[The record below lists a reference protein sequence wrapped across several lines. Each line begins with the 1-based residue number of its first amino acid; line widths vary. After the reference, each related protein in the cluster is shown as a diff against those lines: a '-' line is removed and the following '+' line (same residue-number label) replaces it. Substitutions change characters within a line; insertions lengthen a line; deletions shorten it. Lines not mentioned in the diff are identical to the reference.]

1 MQYLNYER
9 AKNKYLMA
17 QDLCNDILL
26 EKELLFQMTQPKASA
41 SDDDRVQSTIKIDNA
56 FDDYLIA
63 KEQRRIDERFAEA
76 MGMLEDAKKLM
87 RDAEG
92 VLRGSNHPYD
102 VIYCMAILSG
112 RKKIKEI
119 SEKVGYS
126 EVQVKKILRKIRNY
140 QK

>member
-41 SDDDRVQSTIKIDNA
+41 SDDDRVQTTIKIDNA

-76 MGMLEDAKKLM
+76 MEMLEDAKKLM
-87 RDAEG
+87 RDAED
-92 VLRGSNHPYD
+92 VLRQSDNTHD
-102 VIYCMAILSG
+102 IIYCMAIIDK
-112 RKKIKEI
+112 KKIRVI
-119 SEKVGYS
+119 AEKVGYS
-126 EVQVKKILRKIRNY
+126 ERQIKRIIKKIRNF
-140 QK
+140 K